1 MAAKAVAAN
10 GMEMTGVLAG
20 PRVGKFI
27 ERAAA
32 IAESIS
38 ELMDVLRAT
47 QNDDTDILTKEVKV
61 VSLRER
67 LLRAIAD
74 YNEAIRHAKNISANK
89 GNAPDR
95 FAAVK
100 AEADSIVTAVGADAE
115 AQRGRAAAMSA
126 RKFGGSRRKTS
137 RSKKHRK
144 LSRKNNKKQRRV

>member
-1 MAAKAVAAN
+1 MAAN
-10 GMEMTGVLAG
+10 GLEMTGVSAG
-20 PRVGKFI
+20 PRVGKFR
-27 ERAAA
+27 ESAAA
-32 IAESIS
+32 IAESIGVLMT
-38 ELMDVLRAT
+38 ELRKK
-47 QNDDTDILTKEVKV
+47 QGDDTDILTKEVKV

-100 AEADSIVTAVGADAE
+100 AEADRIVLTVNASAE
-115 AQRGRAAAMSA
+115 AQRQRAALIS
-126 RKFGGSRRKTS
+126 RGRFGGSRRKTS